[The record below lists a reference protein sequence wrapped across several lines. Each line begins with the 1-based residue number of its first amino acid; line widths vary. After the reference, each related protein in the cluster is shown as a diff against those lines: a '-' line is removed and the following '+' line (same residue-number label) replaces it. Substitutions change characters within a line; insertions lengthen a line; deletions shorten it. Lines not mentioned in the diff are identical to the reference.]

1 MDFIEKIEIYR
12 LGALC
17 GIYSKQEL
25 IKYLDKLIYDLDDI
39 PCEIIEASML
49 SNKNINDISDK
60 LIELTWQINDDK
72 DLVNKQLLHTI
83 CERYYLKSISIE
95 EGRLLFLTPIKGWE
109 LICAKYLEFIG
120 LGLLL
125 ILFTSIGNMIIGG
138 DSKLIIIT
146 SLSILL
152 GVFILFILITSLS
165 VIFKSYFSN
174 TGICIVLT
182 VVSMVIISGIISI
195 LELVTYFIFPSV
207 YMKKMPQ
214 IP

>member
-17 GIYSKQEL
+17 GIYSKQEV

-95 EGRLLFLTPIKGWE
+95 DAIYYLYNMIKELDLSEKTIAKIQYLSDGLFLAE
-109 LICAKYLEFIG
+109 QD
-120 LGLLL
+120 
-125 ILFTSIGNMIIGG
+125 M
-138 DSKLIIIT
+138 
-146 SLSILL
+146 
-152 GVFILFILITSLS
+152 
-165 VIFKSYFSN
+165 
-174 TGICIVLT
+174 VL
-182 VVSMVIISGIISI
+182 V
-195 LELVTYFIFPSV
+195 
-207 YMKKMPQ
+207 
-214 IP
+214 

>member
-17 GIYSKQEL
+17 GIYSKQEV

-95 EGRLLFLTPIKGWE
+95 DAIY
-109 LICAKYLEFIG
+109 YLY
-120 LGLLL
+120 
-125 ILFTSIGNMIIGG
+125 NMI
-138 DSKLIIIT
+138 KE
-146 SLSILL
+146 LSH
-152 GVFILFILITSLS
+152 
-165 VIFKSYFSN
+165 
-174 TGICIVLT
+174 C
-182 VVSMVIISGIISI
+182 
-195 LELVTYFIFPSV
+195 
-207 YMKKMPQ
+207 
-214 IP
+214 

>member
-95 EGRLLFLTPIKGWE
+95 DAIY
-109 LICAKYLEFIG
+109 YLY
-120 LGLLL
+120 
-125 ILFTSIGNMIIGG
+125 NMIKEL
-138 DSKLIIIT
+138 D
-146 SLSILL
+146 LS
-152 GVFILFILITSLS
+152 
-165 VIFKSYFSN
+165 
-174 TGICIVLT
+174 
-182 VVSMVIISGIISI
+182 
-195 LELVTYFIFPSV
+195 
-207 YMKKMPQ
+207 
-214 IP
+214 